1 MGYIGRASHNKKK
14 NHNIGQEISH
24 LGEDQVKR
32 LHRHA
37 IFGDVSVSDMC
48 WTRILARLAGHWRPS
63 GVVFFFFFASPTRH
77 QRSTNTPIVGKK
89 NKNKNK
95 NSRFWQMDKSLLL
108 ILWYTLEWEVR
119 NLTSETHT
127 AQPLV
132 SFYPS
137 LVLHRADRRAPSVL
151 LSLSIS
157 LSFSAWTGP
166 SFSSLSLFR
175 DFFFFLFLLFAD
187 CFEPLVW
194 CTVACF
200 IYNTQSFFFLF
211 FFYPTHCYTLLY
223 IYIYIYCFFT
233 QPCLINY
240 NVHYE
245 FSDFCFCV
253 SYYSFIYLLK
263 LNIMYYCITLGVS
276 LLICN
281 SYII

>member
-1 MGYIGRASHNKKK
+1 M
-14 NHNIGQEISH
+14 
-24 LGEDQVKR
+24 
-32 LHRHA
+32 
-37 IFGDVSVSDMC
+37 
-48 WTRILARLAGHWRPS
+48 
-63 GVVFFFFFASPTRH
+63 
-77 QRSTNTPIVGKK
+77 
-89 NKNKNK
+89 
-95 NSRFWQMDKSLLL
+95 
-108 ILWYTLEWEVR
+108 R

-175 DFFFFLFLLFAD
+175 DFFFS
-187 CFEPLVW
+187 
-194 CTVACF
+194 
-200 IYNTQSFFFLF
+200 SFFYLLTALNLWFGVLWRVLFITTKAFFFF
-211 FFYPTHCYTLLY
+211 FFYPTHCYTLL
-223 IYIYIYCFFT
+223 YIYIYCFFT

-253 SYYSFIYLLK
+253 SCYSFIYLLK
-263 LNIMYYCITLGVS
+263 LNIVGDFTKVRFCDFCFCASCLISFYVFS
-276 LLICN
+276 LMLN
-281 SYII
+281 VAYLNFWFVL